1 MRLRRLLGGRGV
13 GKSGLRVAFL
23 TSEAVPFA
31 KTGGL
36 GDVSGALPKA
46 LVGAGLDACLVHPL
60 YATTDRRLLSERVFD
75 NLEVEWRERKG
86 TGADSGG
93 RASKREPGEESRL
106 GLLHSWSGQGIL
118 GAIHTHFQSPRLRNR
133 PSRCLI

>member
-1 MRLRRLLGGRGV
+1 MWLRRLLWGGGV

-46 LVGAGLDACLVHPL
+46 LVGAGLDACLIHPL

-75 NLEVEWRERKG
+75 NLEVDWL
-86 TGADSGG
+86 GG
-93 RASKREPGEESRL
+93 RRTASASRL
-106 GLLHSWSGQGIL
+106 LPIPGAPKSTRHGTSRTAASVTPGRL
-118 GAIHTHFQSPRLRNR
+118 GSSTR
-133 PSRCLI
+133 